1 MIYDRV
7 VFNQNKHAL
16 GFSKAFR
23 RALFPDVAADI
34 MVDVLSVGGGR
45 EDFIEATDK
54 LALEVVL

>member
-1 MIYDRV
+1 MYDKQQY
-7 VFNQNKHAL
+7 NELKHTM
-16 GFSKAFR
+16 SKAEAFR
-23 RALFPDVAADI
+23 REMFPQDAAEL